1 MRELPSWKWGDHRQL
16 QVGAWVALVR
26 DGRAAPEM
34 GTLAE
39 GRQCGAWGQVAH
51 SARDVLRLR

>member
-1 MRELPSWKWGDHRQL
+1 M
-16 QVGAWVALVR
+16 GAWVALVR

-39 GRQCGAWGQVAH
+39 GGQCGAWGKVAH
-51 SARDVLRLR
+51 LARAVLRSR